1 MDALECP
8 TLNPDHIIATA
19 ATSPVCAFPFDKF
32 MSVYTTVEIPQLEL
46 FLTRYELGK
55 LSDFQ
60 PIAAGITNTNYYLDT
75 ELDRF
80 VLTLYEHHSNAELD
94 YMLGLQQHLANQ
106 AVRCS
111 EPVKDRYNK
120 FYSCLNQR
128 PAAIIHRL
136 QGEVQTA
143 PTSHHCTL
151 IGAELARFHQAG
163 RDYTGQRANP
173 RGIEWILAACDRLG
187 SSLEAGDLLDISATL
202 DACRQFDLVQL
213 PRGAIHADLFH
224 DNALFVDGELGGI
237 FDFDYACNDS
247 FVFDIAVLLNDW
259 CINSEGLLV
268 ATRVSSMLDAYQ
280 QQRQLETIE
289 LEALPLMLRLSALRF
304 WLSRLYDKH
313 FPLSGELTF
322 IKSPDAFRRIHQL
335 RSAQVKAVNAL
346 LLPHH
351 MR

>member
-1 MDALECP
+1 
-8 TLNPDHIIATA
+8 
-19 ATSPVCAFPFDKF
+19 
-32 MSVYTTVEIPQLEL
+32 
-46 FLTRYELGK
+46 
-55 LSDFQ
+55 
-60 PIAAGITNTNYYLDT
+60 
-75 ELDRF
+75 
-80 VLTLYEHHSNAELD
+80 LYEHHSDAELD

-111 EPVKDRYNK
+111 KPVKDRYDK
-120 FYSCLNQR
+120 FYSSLNQR

-136 QGEVQTA
+136 RGEVQTT
-143 PTSHHCTL
+143 PTDRHCAL

-163 RDYTGQRANP
+163 RDYAGLRTNP

-187 SSLEAGDLLDISATL
+187 TGFEEEDLLVISATL
-202 DACRQFDLVQL
+202 DACRQFDLAQL

-224 DNALFVDGELGGI
+224 DNALFQDGELGGI

-259 CINSEGLLV
+259 CIDSEGQLV
-268 ATRVSSMLDAYQ
+268 VARVNSMIDAYQ
-280 QQRQLETIE
+280 QQRYLEAIE

-304 WLSRLYDKH
+304 WISRLYDKH

-322 IKSPDAFRRIHQL
+322 IKSPEEFRRIHQL
-335 RSAQVKAVNAL
+335 RSAQIKAVNAL